1 MTSQLLAYPRALFR
15 ITHLLNDLHLAVEA
29 GGTALNEGHISR
41 ETHLV
46 HMATRLQIVQRIEY
60 DLKRLEPCNVELG
73 VLDVVMVRLNLDV
86 RVEPAR

>member
-1 MTSQLLAYPRALFR
+1 MTRYLSGVAHPLDN
-15 ITHLLNDLHLAVEA
+15 LNLAVEA
-29 GGTALNEGHISR
+29 SGATLNQRDIGR

-46 HMATRLQIVQRIEY
+46 DMSPRVQIVQRIEY